1 MIKKEYMKPALLLVE
16 TEVENSILVTSLKKV
31 TTSGLDNDEE
41 LEYSDDGSSLE
52 FAW

>member
-1 MIKKEYMKPALLLVE
+1 MVKKEYIKPALLLVE
-16 TEVENSILVTSLKKV
+16 TEVENSILVTSLKV

-41 LEYSDDGSSLE
+41 LEYSDEGSELE